1 MSTNVPP
8 VISPTVGANNVVNT
22 KYNRLYNNPH
32 FDYLS
37 EMLPRDIKD
46 MFKWCE
52 LVYNGMPVIAQG
64 IRKLI
69 NYPITDFSYSTESDA
84 VRKATKDLLKT
95 VKMKAALLSFGN
107 DWYVYGNTM
116 RSVYFPFV
124 RFLKCQC
131 GHEVNIDHAKFK
143 VANKG
148 FDLNCPK
155 CNRKRRATIVDRDTY
170 DLNKVVIVCWDPKAI
185 ELKHNPITGECAY
198 YYSIP
203 GAIRNGVMTGD
214 VNILRSIPEVFIEAV
229 FNKKVVQF
237 KENFM
242 HCKAPTLSG
251 FSTGWGISPILATLK
266 NYSYIAILRKASEA
280 IGLEH
285 ITPQRIL
292 FPQASSS
299 DPSLIGGMEKWRT
312 EVRQAIERWRLDPN
326 YVMTAPFPTGVA
338 NIGSQGRALT
348 PTEEIK
354 DARNEMALALDIPPS
369 LILGDTNIQNS
380 AVALRIM
387 ENQLEPY
394 IEQLTTFANWV
405 IELINAKYDKS
416 FCEIDLVPFRLADD
430 IMNKQLLLNSQ
441 GGTVSRKTVQESLN
455 LDPDKERE
463 RMVEEHIQTFSDQK
477 EVESKLREKEQ
488 NAAAAAQA
496 EEQSATDG
504 DIPQYNQQKL
514 VAKAQGLAQQ
524 FISVPYEQRKS
535 YMSQLQNEDYV
546 MWALVGKQ
554 LEQMHKATD
563 AKGAEGGAE

>member
-1 MSTNVPP
+1 MPTQAP
-8 VISPTVGANNVVNT
+8 VISPTAGLGTVINS

-37 EMLPRDIKD
+37 EMLPKDIKD

-52 LVYNGMPVIAQG
+52 LVYNGMPIIAQG

-69 NYPITDFSYSTESDA
+69 NYPITDFTFSSDA
-84 VRKATKDLLKT
+84 DVIREETKNLIKLVKLKS
-95 VKMKAALLSFGN
+95 ALLSFGN
-107 DWYVYGNTM
+107 DYYVYGNVM

-124 RFLKCQC
+124 RYLKCDVC
-131 GHEVNIDHAKFK
+131 GQEVKLEDAKFK

-148 FDLNCPK
+148 FDMQCPV
-155 CNRKRRATIVDRDTY
+155 CMRKRRASISDRETN
-170 DLNKVVIVCWDPKAI
+170 DLSKVVIVSWDPKSI

-198 YYSIP
+198 YYQIP
-203 GAIRNGVMTGD
+203 GSVKNGIMTGD
-214 VNILRSIPEVFIEAV
+214 VNILKSTPEVFIKAV

-237 KENFM
+237 KDNFI

-280 IGLEH
+280 IGMEH

-292 FPQASSS
+292 YPQATTS
-299 DPSLIGGMEKWRT
+299 DPSLIGGMDRWKA
-312 EVRQAIERWRLDPN
+312 EVSTAIERWRLDPN
-326 YVMTAPFPTGVA
+326 YIMTAPFPTGVA
-338 NIGSQGRALT
+338 NIGSQGRGLS

-394 IEQLTTFANWV
+394 IEQLTSFANWV
-405 IELINAKYDKS
+405 IEVINSKYNKAYS
-416 FCEIDLVPFRLADD
+416 EVDLVPFRLADD
-430 IMNKQLLLNSQ
+430 IMNKQMLLQSQ
-441 GGTVSRKTVQESLN
+441 GSAVSRKTVQESLN
-455 LDPDKERE
+455 LDPDKERKRLISE
-463 RMVEEHIQTFSDQK
+463 QVQSSQDQK
-477 EVESKLREKEQ
+477 EVEQSLREEEQ
-488 NAAAAAQA
+488 NAAALAQA
-496 EEQSATDG
+496 EEQSVNDG
-504 DIPQYNQQKL
+504 DIPAYNQQKL
-514 VAKAQGLAQQ
+514 IAKANELAQQ
-524 FISVPYEQRKS
+524 FLAVPYEQRKS

-546 MWALVGKQ
+546 MWALVTKQ
-554 LEQMHKATD
+554 LEQLREAAD
-563 AKGAEGGAE
+563 NKGGQE